1 MRPLLQ
7 PLMFAP
13 LRVASFLFLASVTPV
28 WGETSR
34 STALAITH
42 VTIIDATGS
51 PAESDMTLLIEGQR
65 ITGIGKTSE
74 LSVPEG
80 AQVVDARGKFLIPG
94 LVDMHVHTTWDPDFV
109 EPLLLA
115 NGVTSVREMYAKDFP
130 AIQQSR
136 REFAAGQLL
145 APRILGAGP
154 IVDGAGGPWPGS
166 IIVMNAAEAQ
176 AAVDRVRKEGFEYVK
191 VYSSLNREA
200 YFAIAERAKRDG
212 IPYAGH
218 LPGAVTAVEASNA
231 GQKSFEHLYGISLAC
246 SSREEELRKSVLNPP
261 ATPKGQ
267 DPRHAYFAEQQA
279 ELDSYDKEKA
289 DALYALLKKNGTWQV
304 PTLVVMRNAALV
316 YDPEYAKRLGL
327 SAEQKYVPYGLQFM
341 WSLALRFSGR
351 PLPAEDL
358 EASKRYFEWE
368 VRSVGQMQKAGVGIL
383 AGTDTPN
390 PFVYPGF
397 ALHEE
402 LALLVQGGLTPM
414 EALQAATRNPALYFG
429 KLDTMG
435 TIEKGKLADL
445 VLLNADPLVDIHN
458 SKSIEAVVLDGKLI
472 SRANLDAMLVR
483 VEGNRWRANPAA
495 LTLMGLVLHMMR
507 KALLFAFA
515 AILAIILGVFYWMR
529 KRRSRRTIIH

>member
-1 MRPLLQ
+1 MTGHLRAASLLFFVSLMPVYRQSPRP
-7 PLMFAP
+7 
-13 LRVASFLFLASVTPV
+13 
-28 WGETSR
+28 
-34 STALAITH
+34 TALAITN

-51 PAESDMTLLIEGQR
+51 PAQSDMTLLIEGQR
-65 ITGIGKTSE
+65 IAGIGRTSE
-74 LSVPEG
+74 LPVPEG
-80 AQVVDARGKFLIPG
+80 EQVVDARGKFLIPG

-130 AIQQSR
+130 AIQQRR
-136 REFAAGQLL
+136 REFAAGQSM
-145 APRILGAGP
+145 APRILDAGP

-166 IIVMNAAEAQ
+166 IIVTNAAEAQ

-200 YFAIAERAKRDG
+200 YFAIAERAKRVG

-218 LPGAVTAVEASNA
+218 LPGSVTAAEASNA
-231 GQKSFEHLYGISLAC
+231 GQKSFEHLYGILLAC

-289 DALYALLKKNGTWQV
+289 DALYALFKKNGTWQV
-304 PTLVVMRNAALV
+304 PTLVVLRNAAFV
-316 YDPEYAKRLGL
+316 YDPGYAKRLGL
-327 SAEQKYVPYGLQFM
+327 SAHQKYVPYALQFM
-341 WSLALRFSGR
+341 WSLALRFSGT
-351 PLPAEDL
+351 PLPAQDL
-358 EASKRYFEWE
+358 ETSERYLEWE
-368 VRSVGQMQKAGVGIL
+368 VRTVGQMQKAGVGIL

-402 LALLVQGGLTPM
+402 LALLAQGGLTPM

-429 KLDTMG
+429 KLDTTG
-435 TIEKGKLADL
+435 TIEKGKVADL
-445 VLLNADPLVDIHN
+445 VLLNANPLVDIHN
-458 SKSIEAVVLDGKLI
+458 TQSIEAVVLDGKLI
-472 SRANLDAMLVR
+472 SRTGLDALLR
-483 VEGNRWRANPAA
+483 KAERNRWRANPAA
-495 LTLMGLVLHMMR
+495 LTLMGLVLHMMG
-507 KALLFAFA
+507 KVPCSAFA
-515 AILAIILGVFYWMR
+515 VIFAIILGVFYWIR
-529 KRRSRRTIIH
+529 RRRSRS